1 MRKKVIFT
9 GHFGEFFLKALGLL
23 VLTIVTFGIAGVYFA
38 YWNAE
43 YFVRHLEIEA

>member
-9 GHFGEFFLKALGLL
+9 GSFGDYFLKALGLF
-23 VLTIVTFGIAGVYFA
+23 VLTIITFGIFGIYFA

-43 YFVRHLEIEA
+43 YFVRHLEIEV